1 MKLKGRTILVL
12 CLLVFG
18 GYAAFDHFQGKL
30 QEDKKM
36 QDSRLMTLN
45 FEQVNEV
52 LIEKGDQK
60 TELKRDVDGWR
71 MEVPLKDSADS
82 EAVDDL
88 VKQAFTESIV
98 EVVKEGEGI
107 DWKLYGLDAPL
118 GTITFKTT
126 DGKQNRY
133 EVSSITNFE
142 DNAFLRRD
150 GENRVLLVNSIWQ
163 ARTGKAAMEFR
174 DRRLLRHKIASV
186 DEIKLQ
192 NAKGLVHLKRQEG
205 VWVIPGKSD
214 FKVDQNQVRSVLTA
228 IADAKA
234 AEILSDPKKGPAV
247 KELFTLNLVLDA
259 KPWAAKV
266 GQAADKKIFAKVTEP
281 DFLMKMEPG
290 AVDNFIEMT
299 IEQFKEKPP
308 EKPQFET
315 EKTQKKEN

>member
-1 MKLKGRTILVL
+1 MKLKGRTILGL

-18 GYAAFDHFQGKL
+18 GYAVFDHFQGKS

-36 QDSRLMTLN
+36 QDSRLMTVD

-60 TELKRDVDGWR
+60 TELKRDVDGWL
-71 MEVPLKDSADS
+71 MVVPLKDSADS

-88 VKQAFTESIV
+88 VKQAYTETIID
-98 EVVKEGEGI
+98 VVKEGEGI

-133 EVSSITNFE
+133 EVSSVTNFE
-142 DNAFLRRD
+142 DNAFVRRD

-163 ARTGKAAMEFR
+163 ARTGKASMEFR

-192 NAKGLVHLKRQEG
+192 NPKGLMHLKRQDG
-205 VWVIPGKSD
+205 VWIVPGRPD
-214 FKVDQNQVRSVLTA
+214 FKVDQNQVRSALTA

-234 AEILSDPKKGPAV
+234 AEILPDPKKSPSL
-247 KELFTLNLVLDA
+247 KDLFTLNLVLNT

-266 GQAADKKIFAKVTEP
+266 GQAADKKIYAKVTEP

-290 AVDNFIEMT
+290 ALDNLIEMT
-299 IEQFKEKPP
+299 TEQFKEKPP
-308 EKPQFET
+308 EKPQFEA
-315 EKTQKKEN
+315 EKKENQ